1 MLNVDTAGLEFLCS
15 TVTPDLRMRLS
26 AEFCRDDI
34 IFEPSNIDVSLCLS
48 VLCVGGVEKQRC
60 RTIVLYEN
68 NAMYR
73 SLLSALA

>member
-34 IFEPSNIDVSLCLS
+34 IFEPSNIDVFFVSECP
-48 VLCVGGVEKQRC
+48 VLWRC
-60 RTIVLYEN
+60 
-68 NAMYR
+68 
-73 SLLSALA
+73 